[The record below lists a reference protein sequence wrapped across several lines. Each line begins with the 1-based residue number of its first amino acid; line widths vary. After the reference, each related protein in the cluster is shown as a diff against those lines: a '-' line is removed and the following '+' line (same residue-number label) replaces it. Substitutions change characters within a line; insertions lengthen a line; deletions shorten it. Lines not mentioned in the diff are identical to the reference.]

1 MAVKALSQLEKQYD
15 LPCLDVYK
23 TLWPE
28 TLYIYCR
35 ERKKTMLLVGAGE
48 LTKVIL
54 LSAGS
59 FGILVGLLY
68 LSTKRNLWN
77 CVIAHGLNDTIAFF
91 FLFVTP

>member
-1 MAVKALSQLEKQYD
+1 
-15 LPCLDVYK
+15 
-23 TLWPE
+23 
-28 TLYIYCR
+28 
-35 ERKKTMLLVGAGE
+35 MLMVGAGE